1 MATHPSS
8 QPPSTGVSAQAS
20 QGAAWRNAPAYRS
33 PGAVALFAITAVA
46 GAALDLLTKHL
57 VFSALGN
64 SPDRTATALPGVFQF
79 SLTTNPGIVFG
90 IQVPPAAVLLATLA
104 AAAAVVYLFASSPR
118 RAWPLHLG
126 LGMVIGG
133 AAGNAYDRMFSC
145 VSFPGEAGSRLCQVR
160 DFIEFVPRTNTFSWP
175 VFNVADVLLVVGVG
189 LIMLFMF
196 TRRPAT
202 QPAESAKPRPGR

>member
-1 MATHPSS
+1 
-8 QPPSTGVSAQAS
+8 
-20 QGAAWRNAPAYRS
+20 
-33 PGAVALFAITAVA
+33 VALFAVTAVA

-64 SPDRTATALPGVFQF
+64 APERTAKALPGVFQF
-79 SLTTNPGIVFG
+79 ALTTNPGIVFG

-133 AAGNAYDRMFSC
+133 AAGNAYDRMFSS
-145 VSFPGEAGSRLCQVR
+145 VSFPGEAHRHLCEVR
-160 DFIEFVPRTNTFSWP
+160 DFIEFIPRTKTFSWP
-175 VFNVADVLLVVGVG
+175 VFNVADVLLVAGVG
-189 LIMLFMF
+189 LILLFML
-196 TRRPAT
+196 TRRPAA
-202 QPAESAKPRPGR
+202 QPGESAKPRRGR